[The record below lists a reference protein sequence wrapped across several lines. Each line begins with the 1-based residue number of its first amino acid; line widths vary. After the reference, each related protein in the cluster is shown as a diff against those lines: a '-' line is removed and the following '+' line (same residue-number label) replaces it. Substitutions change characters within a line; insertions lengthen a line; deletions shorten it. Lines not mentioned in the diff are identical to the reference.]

1 MASSDSDSG
10 KDITDHNIPDLPIE
24 KSATVVEPATT
35 STSMVQNFQSS
46 FLDKQNE
53 IVQLEKIRLDNEAKL
68 QQLSDIIKEKD
79 KKIELLENENE
90 ILKKQD
96 CNSKELFKRINEL
109 ENHKIDVI
117 KQFEVEII

>member
-1 MASSDSDSG
+1 M
-10 KDITDHNIPDLPIE
+10 
-24 KSATVVEPATT
+24 
-35 STSMVQNFQSS
+35 
-46 FLDKQNE
+46 
-53 IVQLEKIRLDNEAKL
+53 DNEAKL

-109 ENHKIDVI
+109 ENYKIDVI
-117 KQFEVEII
+117 KQFEVGII

>member
-1 MASSDSDSG
+1 
-10 KDITDHNIPDLPIE
+10 
-24 KSATVVEPATT
+24 
-35 STSMVQNFQSS
+35 MVQNFQSS